1 MNVTPRL
8 LLSVKD
14 EDARELVNGL
24 AHAGVTCAKYYG
36 ATQKR
41 ESGRKDKSR
50 LVAILPRPP
59 PNHASVG
66 NRHNLSRP
74 SRRTLLRLQKTVR
87 QREERGEEERQGGMG
102 GVADEECG
110 GGRGRM
116 SAVTEPKSKKEDRK
130 ATAGVSIIG
139 RTQSGTTWREIAA
152 YIRGELRGFLVPASR
167 SEKPHREP
175 RAGLPT
181 SRQYQRPRLHT
192 HTQTPPNYVARN
204 GQIPS
209 QETRSC
215 TSSAAARAIAQPPP
229 GYYSLWD
236 RSGWRTVERGNMAL
250 PCSISLSKSRVLAG
264 IQSWRCDGMRL
275 VLDLFRG
282 GCQLYRLERRR
293 RIVHVCVKVTRCD
306 GGGRGDASACSDVAG
321 GNECDAAGWPGQQ
334 GSSCESGGWCDT
346 SSDERTGSCCC

>member
-1 MNVTPRL
+1 MGAEFQLGAQVAVTISLWLSASLSIDGGAAAPVNVTPRL

-14 EDARELVNGL
+14 EEDARELVNGL

-59 PNHASVG
+59 SNQASVG

-87 QREERGEEERQGGMG
+87 QREERGEEERQGGVG
-102 GVADEECG
+102 GVVDEECG

-139 RTQSGTTWREIAA
+139 RTQSGTQTWREIAA
-152 YIRGELRGFLVPASR
+152 YIRGELRGFLVPASC

-181 SRQYQRPRLHT
+181 SRQYRRPRLHT
-192 HTQTPPNYVARN
+192 HTNPAKICRSKWPNS
-204 GQIPS
+204 I
-209 QETRSC
+209 TRDSKLHELG
-215 TSSAAARAIAQPPP
+215 SAQ
-229 GYYSLWD
+229 SH
-236 RSGWRTVERGNMAL
+236 RS
-250 PCSISLSKSRVLAG
+250 
-264 IQSWRCDGMRL
+264 
-275 VLDLFRG
+275 
-282 GCQLYRLERRR
+282 
-293 RIVHVCVKVTRCD
+293 
-306 GGGRGDASACSDVAG
+306 ASAWILQSVGPQWVENGGAWEHGASLLDKPEQVEGAG
-321 GNECDAAGWPGQQ
+321 KHSELAV
-334 GSSCESGGWCDT
+334 
-346 SSDERTGSCCC
+346 